1 MAKIAMQND
10 GSKAQTLTVQVVAI
24 DETKKDFIVC
34 LMNEAGQ
41 IVEVME
47 EDHPTVAGLRVQKRF
62 KGKNVQPVAETEGL
76 DYWPQAALD
85 VDKLTAAYEKQL
97 REAIPAK
104 VAKRREQLKLKQRA
118 RQLAATEGISIE
130 DAEQRIQ
137 DAAKKQKTGDDDNVL
152 AEVTA
157 E

>member
-10 GSKAQTLTVQVVAI
+10 GSKAQTLTVEVVPHP
-24 DETKKDFIVC
+24 DLKNTFIVC
-34 LMNEAGQ
+34 LMNEAGKM
-41 IVEVME
+41 VETMVK
-47 EDHPTVAGLRVQKRF
+47 DHPEIPGLKVPALFRGVNVA
-62 KGKNVQPVAETEGL
+62 AEAEAEGL
-76 DYWPQAALD
+76 DHWPQAALD
-85 VDKLTAAYEKQL
+85 RDKLTAAYEKRL
-97 REAIPAK
+97 LEAIPAK
-104 VAKRREQLKLKQRA
+104 VTKYRAKLDLKIQA
-118 RQLAATEGISIE
+118 RKLAADEGISIE